1 MQEGADDLLFV
12 QPALGRERQHVDAA
26 EMPVLA
32 VADQRL
38 DRGEH
43 LGIGR
48 FAERTEQR
56 VLIVHGNGT

>member
-1 MQEGADDLLFV
+1 MTFSSFE
-12 QPALGRERQHVDAA
+12 PALGGERQHVDAA
-26 EMPVLA
+26 QVPVLA

-48 FAERTEQR
+48 FAERTEQGVR
-56 VLIVHGNGT
+56 VVHGTAT